1 MKSYH
6 TTCRLLRLAGLSVA
20 LVVSSSQTFAATIWD
35 GPLITY
41 TQPGFDPTLPANQD
55 PLTANVIIT
64 RAQTA
69 GIFNAHLE
77 TAYTK
82 PSSPADTEWAVGN
95 LADAL
100 TLTYAT
106 WQQAGGGR
114 PVLNL
119 PDVQLVCH
127 LITDDIYLSVKFTAL
142 GRQGAGGF
150 SYIRSTPNVSSP
162 TPTVSIT
169 NPVNGATFAA
179 PANIAIAATA
189 SVSSGSVTN
198 VAFFANSTSLGSVQ
212 SPPFTINSGALSPGG
227 YALSAVATAGGI
239 LATSSVVNVSVVSPI
254 AITSTAPAA
263 SAGQFSFDYSANP
276 GLRYVVER
284 STDLINWQ
292 AVITNTAASN
302 PVHFADNISPAGRSF
317 YRVGRLPNP

>member
-1 MKSYH
+1 MKSYY
-6 TTCRLLRLAGLSVA
+6 TTWRLLQIAGLSVA
-20 LVVSSSQTFAATIWD
+20 LAVSSPQTFAATIWD

-41 TQPGFDPTLPANQD
+41 TQPGFDPTVPANRD

-69 GIFNAHLE
+69 GIFNFAKE
-77 TAYTK
+77 SGYIK
-82 PSSPADTEWAVGN
+82 PTSPADTEWAEGD

-100 TLTYAT
+100 TLSYST
-106 WQQAGGGR
+106 WQQAGGGF
-114 PVLNL
+114 PVHML
-119 PDVQLVCH
+119 PGVQLVCH

-142 GRQGAGGF
+142 GAQGAGGF
-150 SYIRSTPNVSSP
+150 SYIRSTPNASTP

-169 NPVNGATFAA
+169 NPVTGATFAS
-179 PANIAIAATA
+179 PANIAINATA

-212 SPPFTINSGALSPGG
+212 SPPFTINSGALSVGA
-227 YALSAVATAGGI
+227 YALTAVATAGGI
-239 LATSSVVNVSVVSPI
+239 SATSAVVNVSVISPI

-263 SAGQFSFDYSANP
+263 SGGQFSFDYSANP

-284 STDLINWQ
+284 STDLINWLP
-292 AVITNTAASN
+292 VVTNTAAGN
-302 PVHFADNISPAGRSF
+302 PVHFADSISAGPGF